1 MDLAALEVESKG
13 QPGPSNGVRRLSY
26 DWQEEMKVLK
36 LLFSLQGRREK
47 WVSSNC
53 EQAKQCIS
61 TDDQYL
67 KNDPSVR
74 GT

>member
-47 WVSSNC
+47 WMSSNC
-53 EQAKQCIS
+53 EQAKHA
-61 TDDQYL
+61 
-67 KNDPSVR
+67 
-74 GT
+74 